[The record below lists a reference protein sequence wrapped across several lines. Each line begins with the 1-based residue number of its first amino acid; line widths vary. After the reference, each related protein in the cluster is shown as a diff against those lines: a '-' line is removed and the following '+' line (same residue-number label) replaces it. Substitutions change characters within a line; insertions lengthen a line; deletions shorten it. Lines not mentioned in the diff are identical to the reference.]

1 MGIALKVISLN
12 LAGNKRWG
20 THRHQHLLPL
30 LFPPVKIPLTSILNL
45 IVVGMISKAL
55 SFIEEQTDLYLQGL
69 LGASTQK
76 YAVLG
81 NIARIIDSGETSET
95 EDTSGVIITLVNIEE
110 DRISKNPDG
119 IYRQV
124 DKVIHT
130 NPKIL
135 VNLYILFSVNLN
147 DYTAALSRISNVIQC
162 FQSNNYFS
170 QASYPSLDPG
180 IEKLHLELYTMNFEQ
195 VNHLWSTL
203 GGKYL
208 PSVLYKMRMVVIADE
223 ANQMGGGL
231 IREIQTEKSVIAS
244 TIN

>member
-1 MGIALKVISLN
+1 
-12 LAGNKRWG
+12 
-20 THRHQHLLPL
+20 
-30 LFPPVKIPLTSILNL
+30 
-45 IVVGMISKAL
+45 MISKAL

-81 NIARIIDSGETSET
+81 NIARIVDSGEGSET
-95 EDTSGVIITLVNIEE
+95 EDASGVIITLVNIEE

-119 IYRQV
+119 VYRNVDQV
-124 DKVIHT
+124 VKT

-135 VNLYILFSVNLN
+135 VNLYVLFSVNLN
-147 DYTAALSRISNVIQC
+147 TYTTALSRISNVIQC
-162 FQSNNYFS
+162 FQSTNYFT
-170 QASYPSLDPG
+170 QASFPSLDPG

-223 ANQMGGGL
+223 ANQVGGGL
-231 IREIQTEKSVIAS
+231 IREIQMEKNVLSG
-244 TIN
+244 TLN

>member
-1 MGIALKVISLN
+1 
-12 LAGNKRWG
+12 
-20 THRHQHLLPL
+20 
-30 LFPPVKIPLTSILNL
+30 
-45 IVVGMISKAL
+45 MISKAL

-81 NIARIIDSGETSET
+81 NIARIVDSGEGSET
-95 EDTSGVIITLVNIEE
+95 EDASGVIITLVNIEE
-110 DRISKNPDG
+110 DLISKNPDG
-119 IYRQV
+119 VYRNVDQV
-124 DKVIHT
+124 VKT

-135 VNLYILFSVNLN
+135 VNLYVLFSVNLN
-147 DYTAALSRISNVIQC
+147 TYTTALSRISNVIQC
-162 FQSNNYFS
+162 FQSTNYFT
-170 QASYPSLDPG
+170 QASFPSLDPG

-223 ANQMGGGL
+223 ANQVGGGL
-231 IREIQTEKSVIAS
+231 IREIQMEKNVLSG
-244 TIN
+244 TLN